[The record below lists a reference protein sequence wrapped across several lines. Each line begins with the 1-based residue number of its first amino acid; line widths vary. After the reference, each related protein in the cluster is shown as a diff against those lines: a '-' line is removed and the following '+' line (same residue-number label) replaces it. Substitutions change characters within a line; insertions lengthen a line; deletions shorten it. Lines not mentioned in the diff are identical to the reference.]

1 MTIRKVF
8 FLFVL
13 TILASATLAVAADP
27 TATLTPEAKQVRK
40 ALIKL
45 PYYSVFDILNFEIDG
60 NKVILSGETI
70 RPTLRKTAEAAVRR
84 IEWVDAVEN
93 RIEVLPL
100 SSYDDSIRLAVFRAI
115 YGSST
120 FVRQRSYLPIHII
133 VKNGSVV
140 LEGSV
145 GSKLE
150 KTVARVRASGVSG
163 VFSVTDR
170 LAVT

>member
-1 MTIRKVF
+1 MTFKK
-8 FLFVL
+8 LFSVMIL
-13 TILASATLAVAADP
+13 LALASTTVGVAADY
-27 TATLTPEAKQVRK
+27 TATLSPEAKAVRK

-84 IEWVDAVEN
+84 IEWVDEVEN

-133 VKNGSVV
+133 VKNGNVV
-140 LEGSV
+140 LEGNV
-145 GSKLE
+145 GSNLE
-150 KTVARVRASGVSG
+150 KTVARMRARGVSG